1 MDTGRTHVKME
12 AEIDLMQLLLYKPRD
27 GKDGQQSPETRREA
41 WTKFS
46 LSASSRNQPGGHPDF
61 RRLASKIVRE

>member
-27 GKDGQQSPETRREA
+27 GKDGQQSPEAGTETWPCQHLGFGLLVSKVWNEA
-41 WTKFS
+41 F
-46 LSASSRNQPGGHPDF
+46 L
-61 RRLASKIVRE
+61 LL